1 MSRITIAHAGEN
13 EIVIKKSRFITH
25 LARVETPEAA
35 EAFVAEIRRAN
46 RKANHNVW
54 AARIGWPVSVERAS
68 DDGEPSG
75 TSGAPTLRGLT
86 VHDLSN
92 VVAVT
97 TRYFGGIKLGASGL
111 IRAYTEA
118 VTAAIEHV
126 GMVELVA
133 QRKLRITVDYATY
146 QKVENYLR
154 TADIPAEA
162 EFGAAVTISVYLS
175 AAAIASTQTD
185 LTELTNGQAVY
196 TLGAERVA
204 EVAVNAKAATD
215 QA

>member
-1 MSRITIAHAGEN
+1 MARITIAHSGEN
-13 EIVIKKSRFITH
+13 EIIIKKSRFITS
-25 LARVETPEAA
+25 LQRVSTPEDA
-35 EAFVAEIRRAN
+35 EAFVAQIRQAN

-86 VHDLSN
+86 VHDVSN

-118 VTAAIEHV
+118 VTSAIATV
-126 GMVELVA
+126 GLVTLVNQQDLA
-133 QRKLRITVDYATY
+133 ITTDYATY
-146 QKVENYLR
+146 QLVDNYLR
-154 TADIPAEA
+154 TEQIPVDSNDFTENVTVHVFLDADQLAKVQEA
-162 EFGAAVTISVYLS
+162 
-175 AAAIASTQTD
+175 
-185 LTELTNGQAVY
+185 LTNL
-196 TLGAERVA
+196 T
-204 EVAVNAKAATD
+204 NAKATFTIGTSRTAEVPL
-215 QA
+215 